1 MQDGGIN
8 ILSYLFCGGVIMHL
22 LNEEIRCIQNTMS
35 HLKKWISI
43 ETDSERKESHKKRY
57 DELEELLTKKLDGY
71 RDFKG

>member
-8 ILSYLFCGGVIMHL
+8 ISSYLFGGVIMHL

-43 ETDSERKESHKKRY
+43 ETDNERKESHKKRY
-57 DELEELLTKKLDGY
+57 DELEGLLIKKLDEY
-71 RDFKG
+71 EDFKG

>member
-1 MQDGGIN
+1 MVGLN

-35 HLKKWISI
+35 HLKRCISI
-43 ETDSERKESHKKRY
+43 ETDSGRKESYKKRY

-71 RDFKG
+71 GDFKG